1 MEKFITAAGTATRYS
16 YFGVGEKVILL
27 LHGYLE
33 ALEVWDSLGGDLGKQ
48 YKVIAID
55 LPGSGWSDFGGKEA
69 ITMEYMA
76 DVVADVLSKIGVE
89 KCSVIGHSMGGYA
102 ALALAKKYPQTI
114 EKLILLQSSPYGDTP
129 EKKEHR
135 QREIEIIKQGKK
147 ELLSRL
153 NPAQGFAKE
162 NVKRCVNAIEELAE
176 QIMITEDDAIIATLE
191 GMMLREDYCEFFANA
206 NFPRLMIFGDQDN
219 HIPMERA
226 QKMIADFPAAQSV
239 IIEGSGHMSFV
250 EQPQKTLEAIT
261 SFV

>member
-16 YFGVGEKVILL
+16 SFGIGEKVILL

-33 ALEVWDSLGGDLGKQ
+33 AIEVWDSLGSELGKQ

-69 ITMEYMA
+69 ITMDYMA
-76 DVVADVLSKIGVE
+76 EVVADVLSKVGVE
-89 KCSVIGHSMGGYA
+89 QCTVVGHSMGGYV
-102 ALALAKKYPQTI
+102 ALALAKNYPNTVA
-114 EKLILLQSSPYGDTP
+114 KMILMHSSPYGDTP

-135 QREIEIIKQGKK
+135 QREIEIVRQGKK

-153 NPAQGFAKE
+153 NPSKSFAKE
-162 NVKRCVNAIEELAE
+162 NTKRCESIIEELAE
-176 QIMITEDDAIIATLE
+176 QVMITEDDAIIATLE

-206 NFPRLMIFGDQDN
+206 KFPRLMVFGDQDN
-219 HIPMERA
+219 HIPVERA
-226 QKMIADFPAAQSV
+226 QKMIEQFPTAQHI
-239 IIEGSGHMSFV
+239 IIEGAGHMAFI
-250 EQPQKTLEAIT
+250 EQPQKTIEEIV